1 LFHCLEAHYS
11 SKLEQT
17 LTIDSDEQT
26 LQHFL
31 AANNVIQVSG
41 QASIMID
48 LFFLEAGGGAA
59 GCQALP

>member
-1 LFHCLEAHYS
+1 
-11 SKLEQT
+11 